1 MRNNFHNCSI
11 DKLDIYSY
19 RAEVV
24 HGKQMNYANKLP
36 ITLLENSDMIL
47 KLNDL
52 SDIFESIDICSWHGD
67 IDSFSNLI

>member
-1 MRNNFHNCSI
+1 MRSNFSKYSI

-24 HGKQMNYANKLP
+24 YGKQMNYANKLP